1 MSRLWKKIQIK
12 HQRRIGGVLN
22 MQFRDLH
29 KQYETLKPEI
39 DKGIQEVINSTSFI
53 LGKQVSVLEKELADY
68 VGRKHCIACGNG
80 TDALVLALKAYNVG
94 RGDAVFTAD
103 FTYIASASCAEL
115 VGATSVFADIDL
127 ATFNIDPASLE
138 KQIQKTIK
146 EGKLKPKAIVPV
158 DLFGQPANFPELEI
172 IAKKYNL
179 IIVEDAAQ
187 GFGGLIGD
195 KRACSFGDI
204 SCTSFF
210 PAKPL
215 GCYGDGGAIFTDDDA
230 IDARLRSLRAGGK
243 SPVDKY
249 DNIEIGTNSR
259 LDTLQAAIL
268 LPKFH
273 AFKDYEL
280 DNVNNVANWYTKRL
294 KDLVVTP
301 TVLDGY
307 LSSWAQYTI
316 LLKNKEER
324 DRLQAVLKE
333 QGIPSMI
340 YYPRGMHQQQAFRN
354 LNLDESDYPNAVEAT
369 KRCLSLPMHPYM
381 SEEDVEY
388 ICSVI
393 VKEIK

>member
-1 MSRLWKKIQIK
+1 M
-12 HQRRIGGVLN
+12 V
-22 MQFRDLH
+22 QFRDLH
-29 KQYETLKPEI
+29 KQYIALKPEI
-39 DKGIQEVINSTSFI
+39 DKGIQNVIDSTAFI
-53 LGKQVSVLEKELADY
+53 LGKPVTDLEEELADY

-80 TDALVLALKAYNVG
+80 TDALVLALKAYNIG

-127 ATFNIDPASLE
+127 DTFNIDQSSLE
-138 KQIQKTIK
+138 KQIQKVIK

-158 DLFGQPANFPELEI
+158 DLFGQPANYPEIEK
-172 IAKKYNL
+172 IAKKYGL

-187 GFGGLIGD
+187 GFGGLIRD

-215 GCYGDGGAIFTDDDA
+215 GCYGDGGAIFTDDDKIA
-230 IDARLRSLRAGGK
+230 ERLRSLRAGGK
-243 SPVDKY
+243 SPIDKY
-249 DNIEIGTNSR
+249 DNVEIGTNSR
-259 LDTLQAAIL
+259 LDTIQAAVL

-273 AFKDYEL
+273 AFRDYEL
-280 DNVNNVANWYTKRL
+280 KAVNDVANWYTKRL
-294 KDLVVTP
+294 EGKVVTP
-301 TVLDGY
+301 TILNGY

-324 DRLQAVLKE
+324 DMLQTKLKE
-333 QGIPSMI
+333 NGIPSMI

-354 LNLDESDYPNAVEAT
+354 LNLNDEDYPNTVEAT
-369 KRCLSLPMHPYM
+369 KRVLSLPMHPYM

-388 ICSVI
+388 ICSI
-393 VKEIK
+393 ILKEIK

>member
-1 MSRLWKKIQIK
+1 
-12 HQRRIGGVLN
+12 

-29 KQYETLKPEI
+29 KQYEKLKPEI
-39 DKGIQEVINSTSFI
+39 DKGIQEVIDRTAFI
-53 LGKQVSVLEKELADY
+53 LGKQVNDLEKELAEY
-68 VGRKHCIACGNG
+68 VGRKHCVACGNG
-80 TDALVLALKAYNVG
+80 TDALVLALKANNIG
-94 RGDAVFTAD
+94 QGDAVFTAD

-127 ATFNIDPASLE
+127 KTFNIDPVSLE
-138 KQIQKTIK
+138 KQIQRVIK
-146 EGKLKPKAIVPV
+146 EGKFKPKAIVPV
-158 DLFGQPANFPELEI
+158 DLFGQPANFVEI
-172 IAKKYNL
+172 EKIAKKYGL
-179 IIVEDAAQ
+179 IIIEDAAQ
-187 GFGGLIGD
+187 GFGGMID
-195 KRACSFGDI
+195 SKRACSFGDI

-215 GCYGDGGAIFTDDDA
+215 GCYGDGGAIFTDDDKIA
-230 IDARLRSLRAGGK
+230 ERLRSLRAGGK

-259 LDTLQAAIL
+259 LDTIQAAIL

-273 AFKDYEL
+273 AFRDYEL
-280 DNVNNVANWYTKRL
+280 KAVNDAANWYTKRL
-294 KDLVVTP
+294 KEYVVTP

-324 DRLQAVLKE
+324 DMLQAKLKE
-333 QGIPSMI
+333 KDIPSMI

-354 LNLDESDYPNAVEAT
+354 LNLKDEDYPNTVEAT
-369 KRCLSLPMHPYM
+369 KRVLSLPMHPYM
-381 SEEDVEY
+381 TEEEVDY

-393 VKEIK
+393 LKELR

>member
-1 MSRLWKKIQIK
+1 
-12 HQRRIGGVLN
+12 

-29 KQYETLKPEI
+29 KQYEILKSKI
-39 DKGIQEVINSTSFI
+39 DKGIQEVIDSTSFI
-53 LGKQVSVLEKELADY
+53 LGKPVTDLEKELADY

-80 TDALVLALKAYNVG
+80 TDALVLALKVYNVG
-94 RGDAVFTAD
+94 KGDAVFTAD

-127 ATFNIDPASLE
+127 ATFNIDPLSLE
-138 KQIQKTIK
+138 KQIQKVIK

-158 DLFGQPANFPELEI
+158 DLFGQPANYPEIER
-172 IAKKYNL
+172 IAKKYGL

-187 GFGGLIGD
+187 GFGGLIRN
-195 KRACSFGDI
+195 KHACSFGDI

-215 GCYGDGGAIFTDDDA
+215 GCYGDGGAIFTDDDKIA
-230 IDARLRSLRAGGK
+230 ERLRSLRAGGK
-243 SPVDKY
+243 SPIDKY

-259 LDTLQAAIL
+259 LDTIQAAIL

-273 AFKDYEL
+273 AFRDYEL
-280 DNVNNVANWYTKRL
+280 KAVNNVANWYTKRL
-294 KDLVVTP
+294 KDKVVAP

-324 DRLQAVLKE
+324 DMLQAKLKE
-333 QGIPSMI
+333 NDIPSMI

-354 LNLDESDYPNAVEAT
+354 LNLNDEDYPNTVEAT
-369 KRCLSLPMHPYM
+369 KRVLSLPMHPYM
-381 SEEDVEY
+381 NEGDVEY

-393 VKEIK
+393 LKEIK